1 MEELWPWIL
10 PLPKETKEQYE
21 ILLSVFKSEV
31 SLDILLKMDVNKKNY
46 QKELVEKIPHS
57 NKSII
62 NALKKFVRAGI
73 LEQGTEKV
81 KVDGK
86 EVWVKYYTLTFLGKY
101 LKLLLTPIGKFSP
114 KDVKKIVEELFYFY
128 AKSIAKLCFDFN
140 ISHEV
145 FHNILNKLYLTETI
159 RRIKDSR
166 KKVKTVV
173 FGSVALDIIIPLNEI
188 PVGRDQTTTVRGFVS
203 DVGGSAANVAIALSR
218 LKVSTAFSGKIGGDY
233 GGRKIVERMLDENV
247 DISSVVIDEELQT
260 PQSIVLVGKN
270 GEKRII
276 VLLRENPALSLS
288 SPSEIDWSL
297 IDESKIVYIGEVF
310 VEVAS
315 TIASYAKSRG
325 KWIIYRPITP
335 YAKMG
340 FEKLGPIINNVTTLI
355 LNEINWNILK
365 KTVPTLDSPKNLLD
379 LGPKE
384 IIITKGS
391 KGVKVYTKEEIF
403 EVPSFKVKAVDTTG
417 AGDAFVAGFIKARL
431 KGKPLREAVKYAL
444 AVAAITTTKLGVR
457 TSLPSVEQVEEFIKG
472 QALHRN

>member
-21 ILLSVFKSEV
+21 ILLSVFKSKV
-31 SLDILLKMDVNKKNY
+31 SLDILLNMDVNKKNY

-62 NALKKFVRAGI
+62 NVLKKFVRAGI
-73 LEQGTEKV
+73 LEQGTEKI

-101 LKLLLTPIGKFSP
+101 LKLLLTPIDRLSP
-114 KDVKKIVEELFYFY
+114 KDVKEIVEELFYFY

-159 RRIKDSR
+159 KRLKDSR
-166 KKVKTVV
+166 KKIKAAV
-173 FGSVALDIIIPLNEI
+173 FGSAALDFIIPLNEI
-188 PVGRDQTTTVRGFVS
+188 PVGHDQTITVRGFIS
-203 DVGGSAANVAIALSR
+203 DVGGSAANVAMALSR
-218 LKVSTAFSGKIGGDY
+218 LEVPTAFSGKIGGDY
-233 GGRKIVERMLDENV
+233 GGRKIVETMLNENV
-247 DISSVVIDEELQT
+247 DISSIVIDEELQT
-260 PQSIVLVGKN
+260 PQSIVLVGNN

-276 VLLRENPALSLS
+276 VLLRDNPALSLS
-288 SPSEIDWSL
+288 SPSEINWSL
-297 IDESKIVYIGEVF
+297 IDECKIVYIGEVF

-315 TIASYAKSRG
+315 TIASYAKSSG
-325 KWIIYRPITP
+325 KWIVYRPITP

-340 FEKLGPIINNVTTLI
+340 IKKLESIINNVTTLI
-355 LNEINWNILK
+355 LNEANWNLLK
-365 KTVPTLDSPKNLLD
+365 KSMSTLDLPKSLLN

-384 IIITKGS
+384 VIITRGS
-391 KGVKVYTKEEIF
+391 KGVKVYTINESFEI
-403 EVPSFKVKAVDTTG
+403 PSFNVKAVDTTG
-417 AGDAFVAGFIKARL
+417 AGDAFVAGYIKARL
-431 KGKPLREAVKYAL
+431 EGKSLREAIKYAL

-457 TSLPSVEQVEEFIKG
+457 TSLPRADQVEEFIKNYT
-472 QALHRN
+472 LPS